1 MYAFTSLDCS
11 KDLDE
16 IQRLAAKADEQ
27 KASFDPRVLPWVH
40 GCDASGK
47 TTLSVRHYVAKKPD
61 DTIGGWLLAETKRR
75 FGRTYVYLSEIS
87 TTRVIAEENR
97 GLGKKLHELLVADA
111 RRDEANFIYLYPL
124 TEKAAATYTAW
135 GYLTP
140 FELNYGHKDIKQQ
153 FLVLREATD
162 KRPTIPEK
170 LLAKLKEPVAATV
183 FIEARQ
189 VAVAQKDEALA
200 KLISDASRRY
210 KDDPAYVAR
219 VRDVLETIAVFAEP
233 GDPGEET
240 LSGDE
245 QLDMLREV
253 FKPRGGRRRAQPKT
267 KRAAKK
273 TCARGYEV
281 YNFRKTRKGV
291 FYDCAPKRG
300 SRKTRRS
307 RK

>member
-97 GLGKKLHELLVADA
+97 GLGKTLHELLVADA
-111 RRDEANFIYLYPL
+111 RRDGANFIYLYPL

-140 FELNYGHKDIKQQ
+140 FELNYGHPDIKQQ

-162 KRPTIPEK
+162 KRPTIPDK

-189 VAVAQKDEALA
+189 VAVAQKDEPLA

-233 GDPGEET
+233 GDAGEET
-240 LSGDE
+240 LTGDE
-245 QLDMLREV
+245 QLDMLREL
-253 FKPRGGRRRAQPKT
+253 FPAPKGGRRRAQPKT
-267 KRAAKK
+267 KKAAKK

-291 FYDCAPKRG
+291 FYDCAPKR
-300 SRKTRRS
+300 KTRRS